1 MKKFEYYVGN
11 HENGEW
17 HVLDEEYK
25 ILSRHKTKAEAYEAV
40 EELLGHSGFESIPIQ
55 QPN

>member
-40 EELLGHSGFESIPIQ
+40 EELLGHADFQSISIQ